1 MQRLV
6 LLFLLL
12 LLPVQWTWSAAASV
26 CRHEASTQ
34 QSRHFG
40 HHAHEHAQAESQ
52 RLASEPAHAAA
63 TPDQPADPAQPG
75 DADSRDAQ
83 VHADCAACH
92 VSAPALVM
100 QAPALP
106 EGPAARVATPYQRS
120 ITAGLPER
128 LTRPP
133 HQRRA

>member
-6 LLFLLL
+6 LVLLML
-12 LLPVQWTWSAAASV
+12 ILPVQWTWSAAASL

-34 QSRHFG
+34 QARHFG
-40 HHAHEHAQAESQ
+40 HHEHAHAEGN
-52 RLASEPAHAAA
+52 RLTAETAKPPGSAVAAS
-63 TPDQPADPAQPG
+63 TADDPGLPG
-75 DADSRDAQ
+75 DASGT
-83 VHADCAACH
+83 HADCAACH
-92 VSAPALVM
+92 VAAPALVM

-106 EGPAARVATPYQRS
+106 DGPAALAATPYQRS

-133 HQRRA
+133 HACLA